1 MKKIALS
8 IAALLVAGI
17 SFGQVRYGVVG
28 GLNLSSFTVKE
39 KGGDKKSQ
47 DLLVGVRAGITA
59 DLHLADEFYIGTGLL
74 FAGKGGK
81 DKNDSKSKLTLSY
94 LQVPVNFMYKPQL
107 GSGNLV
113 VGAGPYIAYG
123 IKGKYKIDDG
133 EVKGKLNAFKD
144 EAGDGKLK
152 RLDAGLGIVVGYEL
166 KNNLYLGLHTDL
178 GLVNIA
184 DNKDFKIRNFSSGIS
199 VGYKF

>member
-1 MKKIALS
+1 MKKVALS

-74 FAGKGGK
+74 FTGKGGK
-81 DKNDSKSKLTLSY
+81 DKDDSKSKLTLSY

-107 GSGNLV
+107 GSGKLV

-184 DNKDFKIRNFSSGIS
+184 DNKDFKIRNFSSGVS

>member
-1 MKKIALS
+1 MKKVALS

-28 GLNLSSFTVKE
+28 GLNLSSITTKE
-39 KGGDKKSQ
+39 KGESSETA
-47 DLLVGVRAGITA
+47 DLLAGVRAGITA
-59 DLHLADEFYIGTGLL
+59 DLHLVNEFYIGTGLL
-74 FAGKGGK
+74 FAGKGSNAKGS
-81 DKNDSKSKLTLSY
+81 DKTKLTLSY

-107 GSGNLV
+107 GSGHLV
-113 VGAGPYIAYG
+113 LGAGPYIAYG
-123 IKGKYKIDDG
+123 LKGKYKIDDG

-152 RLDAGLGIVVGYEL
+152 RLDAGLGVVAGYEL
-166 KNNLYLGLHTDL
+166 KSNLYVGIHSDL

-184 DNKDFKIRNFSSGIS
+184 DKKDFKIRNTSFGVS